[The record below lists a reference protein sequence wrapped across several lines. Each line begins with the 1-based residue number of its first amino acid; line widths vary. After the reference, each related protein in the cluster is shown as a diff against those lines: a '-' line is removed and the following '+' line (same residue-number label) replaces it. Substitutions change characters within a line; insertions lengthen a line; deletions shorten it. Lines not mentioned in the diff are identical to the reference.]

1 MAFGF
6 KSYDAAGNLIYS
18 TEDATWTLLAVKTA
32 PANVSKTFTNIPEM
46 PTRKVSRLMINEV
59 TGDTE
64 AYVHTVTLAG
74 GTLTATRP
82 SSTNTSTTLLMVF
95 GK

>member
-6 KSYDAAGNLIYS
+6 KSYDAAGGLVYS
-18 TEDATWTLLAVKTA
+18 TDDATWTLLAVKTA
-32 PANVSKTFTNIPEM
+32 PANVTRTFTDIPEM
-46 PTRKVSRLMINEV
+46 PTRKVSRLMINEI

-64 AYVHTVTLAG
+64 AYVHTVTLNG

-82 SSTNTSTTLLMVF
+82 SSTQTAATTLMVF